1 MLIPSSFGSLIQ
13 NNKIAAK
20 WLEKLPELIPYFMK
34 RWNITSPQPAPNM
47 TYNYILFGKQESRD
61 IVLKLSWDK
70 DAFLRE
76 FHALSA
82 YQTSGFCP
90 KIISRCITRRAILMD
105 RIHPGD
111 PLSTLFPR
119 NEDQANQVFVSILP
133 RLHDCAFD
141 PKSFTPVEDVLIT
154 FFKNAPHIF
163 SKEEVQTLQNIT
175 TSLLET
181 TTKKVLL
188 HGDLHHD
195 NIISHGNTWIAID
208 PQGFVGDPACDTGPF
223 MRNPVEKMTDPSAHK
238 DLLLRRAHTLGTQ
251 LHFDHHRV
259 MAWGVVQA
267 ALAASWDFEDQ
278 GRAER
283 WIPIFQTLYHGY
295 QELG

>member
-1 MLIPSSFGSLIQ
+1 M
-13 NNKIAAK
+13 
-20 WLEKLPELIPYFMK
+20 E
-34 RWNITSPQPAPNM
+34 
-47 TYNYILFGKQESRD
+47 
-61 IVLKLSWDK
+61 
-70 DAFLRE
+70 
-76 FHALSA
+76 
-82 YQTSGFCP
+82 
-90 KIISRCITRRAILMD
+90 
-105 RIHPGD
+105 RIHPGA
-111 PLSTLFPR
+111 PLSTFFPG

-141 PKSFTPVEDVLIT
+141 PKPFTPVEDVLMN

-163 SKEEVQTLQNIT
+163 SKEEVQTIQTLT
-175 TSLLET
+175 TYLLET

-238 DLLLRRAHTLGTQ
+238 DLLLRRAHTLGDQ
-251 LHFDHHRV
+251 LHFDPRRV
-259 MAWGVVQA
+259 MAWGMIQA

>member
-1 MLIPSSFGSLIQ
+1 
-13 NNKIAAK
+13 
-20 WLEKLPELIPYFMK
+20 
-34 RWNITSPQPAPNM
+34 M
-47 TYNYILFGKQESRD
+47 TYNYVLFGKQKDRD

-82 YQTSGFCP
+82 YQASDSCP
-90 KIISRCITRRAILMD
+90 NIISRCITRRAILME
-105 RIHPGD
+105 RVFPGK
-111 PLSTLFPR
+111 PLSALFPK
-119 NEDQANQVFVSILP
+119 EDEKATHAFASILP
-133 RLHDCAFD
+133 RLHTCTFD
-141 PKSFTPVEDVLIT
+141 QKYFTPIEDILLP

-163 SKEEVQTLQNIT
+163 SEAEVQTLQTIT

-195 NIISHGNTWIAID
+195 NIISHGNEWLAID

-238 DLLLRRAHTLGTQ
+238 NLLLRRAHTLGTQ
-251 LHFDHHRV
+251 LHFDPRRV
-259 MAWGVVQA
+259 MAWGVIQA

-278 GRAER
+278 GCAKR
-283 WIPIFQTLYHGY
+283 WIPIFQTLYQSH
-295 QELG
+295 QELW